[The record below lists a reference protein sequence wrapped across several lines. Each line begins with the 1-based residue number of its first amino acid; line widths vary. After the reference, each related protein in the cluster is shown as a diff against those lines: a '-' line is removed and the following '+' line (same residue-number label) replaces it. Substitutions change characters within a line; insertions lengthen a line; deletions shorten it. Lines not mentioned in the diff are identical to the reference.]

1 MFSTAER
8 PGLKVP
14 STCRIYSKTYS
25 SIFKQRFK
33 LSTC

>member
-14 STCRIYSKTYS
+14 SPCRIYSKTYS
-25 SIFKQRFK
+25 SI
-33 LSTC
+33 